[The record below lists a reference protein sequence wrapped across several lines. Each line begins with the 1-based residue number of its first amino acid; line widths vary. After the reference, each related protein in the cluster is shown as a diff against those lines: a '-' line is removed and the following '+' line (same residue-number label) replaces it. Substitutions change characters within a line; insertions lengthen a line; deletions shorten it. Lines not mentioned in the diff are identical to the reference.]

1 MVNVR
6 LLVSMT
12 LIISVLAAFPSVFAA
27 ERIYHVE
34 REWVKVWMNQNGSI
48 DLFYNITITLDS
60 GDNINY
66 VLVGQPNG
74 YFTIGEAF
82 DQYNNSLSTSDAS
95 YGSDY
100 KVRVNLASPLKAGET
115 IWFTLIT
122 NVAHMI
128 YEDATN
134 PGNVGMCFIPCWWPV
149 KVSDLRI
156 LVVLPLGVNA
166 SMVKTSQVYYNGTT
180 IEEDGRLG
188 IYWEKQNLSGN
199 EQYPVGVSFPKK
211 YVENYEPPTPSP
223 PPYQPPKVTPTPSPL
238 PYVAPSLFFIAFI
251 FVLGFIAVVA
261 SKKHY
266 LTPVLCME
274 TLGIRRGLTAVEAS
288 YLLSLDPTKI
298 VTMIL
303 YSLLR
308 KRAVWVEAVKPS
320 IKLRKMPLLQNQ
332 SQRKELLRYYETE
345 FLKAIKSDGTLD
357 ELELANVVMN
367 LRNTV
372 EDKMRGYCRRDT
384 TSYYQKIVDKA
395 WNQVEQAG
403 TPELA
408 SKIYDEQ
415 LLWLLLDPNVK
426 SRTQTVF
433 REWNFEPSPRWF
445 WYWYGYEYYHP
456 HPIYKPEAEVTTQ
469 PMKLSATPT
478 IQSREAKPPTIP
490 GADFANNIA
499 TALEKTANN
508 IVINIE
514 KFVNAIL
521 PMPQAEAS
529 SRPAHH
535 GVSCVC
541 ACAACACACACV
553 SCACA
558 CASGGVG

>member
-1 MVNVR
+1 MVKIR
-6 LLVSMT
+6 LLLSIA
-12 LIISVLAAFPSVFAA
+12 LIVFVLVAFSSVFAA
-27 ERIYHVE
+27 ERIYQIK
-34 REWVKVWMNQNGSI
+34 REWVKIWINQNGSI
-48 DLFYNITITLDS
+48 DLFYNITVTLES

-66 VLVGQPNG
+66 VLIGQPNG

-82 DQYNNSLSTSDAS
+82 DQYNKSLLTSDAS

-100 KVRVNLASPLKAGET
+100 KVRVNLVSPLKAGET

-134 PGNVGMCFIPCWWPV
+134 PGNVGMSFIPCWWPV

-156 LVVLPLGVNA
+156 LIVLPVGVNA

-180 IEEDGRLG
+180 IEENGRLG
-188 IYWEKQNLSGN
+188 IYWEKQDLSEN
-199 EQYPVGVSFPKK
+199 EQYPVGVSFPKE
-211 YVENYEPPTPSP
+211 YVQNYEPLPPSP
-223 PPYQPPKVTPTPSPL
+223 PPYQPPTVTPTPSLL
-238 PYVAPSLFFIAFI
+238 PYVAPFLFFIALIFI
-251 FVLGFIAVVA
+251 LGFIAIA
-261 SKKHY
+261 SSKKQY
-266 LTPVLCME
+266 MTPALSME

-288 YLLSLDPTKI
+288 YLLGLDPTKI
-298 VTMIL
+298 VTEIL
-303 YSLLR
+303 YSLLK
-308 KRAVWVEAVKPS
+308 KRAVWVEAIQPA

-332 SQRKELLRYYETE
+332 RQRKELLRYYETE
-345 FLKAIKSDGTLD
+345 FLNAIKSDGPLD
-357 ELELANVVMN
+357 ELKLADVVMI
-367 LRNTV
+367 LRNSV

-384 TSYYQKIVDKA
+384 ISYYQKIVDKA
-395 WNQVEQAG
+395 WNQVEKAG

-408 SKIYDEQ
+408 SKIYDKQ

-433 REWNFEPSPRWF
+433 HAWNFEPSPRWF
-445 WYWYGYEYYHP
+445 WYWYGYEHYYP
-456 HPIYKPEAEVTTQ
+456 HPTYKPEVQVKTQ
-469 PMKLSATPT
+469 PVKPSVTPT
-478 IQSREAKPPTIP
+478 ISSQEAKPPAIP
-490 GADFANNIA
+490 GVDFANNIA

-521 PMPQAEAS
+521 PMPQAETS
-529 SRPAHH
+529 SRPPHH
-535 GVSCVC
+535 GASCVC